1 MFYKYEIKNNGFEDV
16 LYLYL
21 TMAYEFSKELTLK
34 SSDKDISR
42 RTKNFIKNNNIKY
55 NGNKVFLVIDDIVVK
70 SLDISNLNDEVES
83 LNDKLHYSNDN
94 FFVTV
99 RLDNNVLIEIT
110 LKEYLLGI
118 LSTLY
123 TPELEQETI
132 KALCVLYR
140 SFTFKEMHEKKEIKA
155 VNEFC
160 IYRPISY
167 YKLSWINNFEEV
179 YKIILSAIDA
189 TDCLFTSFNK
199 YYTLPFIHY
208 SNDGKTISSDK
219 YKYLTKV
226 SSLWDLASPTY
237 INIKELSYD
246 ELSKILHTT
255 ITNKSNFNVIEMD
268 DNGFIN
274 KLQIDNSVFIADD
287 LVKLLDLK
295 SRSISII
302 VNNTHV
308 KFISKGW
315 GYFFG
320 LSVYGANEI
329 AKNGCDFIRIIKY
342 YFPNITINKY
352 IKELS

>member
-1 MFYKYEIKNNGFEDV
+1 MFYKYEIRNNGFEDI

-34 SSDKDISR
+34 SKDKDIAR
-42 RTKNFIKNNNIKY
+42 RTRNFIKNNNIKY
-55 NGNKVFLVIDDIVVK
+55 NGSKVFLVIDDIVVK
-70 SLDISNLNDEVES
+70 SLNISNLNDEVES
-83 LNDKLHYSNDN
+83 LNDKLHYSNN
-94 FFVTV
+94 HFFVTV
-99 RLDNNVLIEIT
+99 RLDNNVLIEVS

-118 LSTLY
+118 LATLY
-123 TPELEQETI
+123 TSELKLETI

-140 SFTFKEMHEKKEIKA
+140 SFAFKEMNEKKEIRA

-179 YKIILSAIDA
+179 YKIILTAIEE

-226 SSLWDLASPTY
+226 SSLWDLTAPSY
-237 INIKELSYD
+237 INIKDYSYE
-246 ELSKILHTT
+246 ELSKILNTT
-255 ITNKSNFNVIEMD
+255 ITNNSIFDVIEVD
-268 DNGFIN
+268 DNGYIN
-274 KLQIDNSVFIADD
+274 KLQIDNSVFIVED
-287 LVKLLDLK
+287 LVKLLNLK
-295 SRSISII
+295 SLSINII
-302 VNNTHV
+302 LNNTSV
-308 KFISKGW
+308 KFISKGY

-320 LSVYGANEI
+320 LSIFGANEI

-342 YFPNITINKY
+342 YFPNITISKY